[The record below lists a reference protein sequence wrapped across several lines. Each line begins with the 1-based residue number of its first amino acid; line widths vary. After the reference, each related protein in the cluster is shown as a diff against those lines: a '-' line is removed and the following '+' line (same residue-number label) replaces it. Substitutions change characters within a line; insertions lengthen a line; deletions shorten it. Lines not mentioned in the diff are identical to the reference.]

1 MKASQV
7 SMLQIA
13 VALLTLI
20 FCAYVGGRV
29 HQWYQRSWERDEAFK
44 EGYNH
49 ASEFLFPLAARN
61 MSQAPAPPSAEEE
74 LTARRIA
81 RSPIAEVGMRT
92 TRLFKARNG
101 RH

>member
-1 MKASQV
+1 MKASHV

-29 HQWYQRSWERDEAFK
+29 HQWYQQSLERDEAFK

-61 MSQAPAPPSAEEE
+61 MSQAPVPPPIEEE
-74 LTARRIA
+74 LAARRIA
-81 RSPIAEVGMRT
+81 RSSAGEGLRT
-92 TRLFKARNG
+92 RVFEARNG
-101 RH
+101 RHSA